1 MEQVLGEAFG
11 VGQEFGEVVLARVV
25 ELLLRGAAEHFVDDG
40 GVLAFEL
47 FVLFENFSLGGFE
60 DAIEPPQD
68 GHGEHDFAIFG
79 RPVRTAEEVGN
90 VPDEA
95 DQVIAVV
102 RQVRHRRF
110 GT

>member
-1 MEQVLGEAFG
+1 M
-11 VGQEFGEVVLARVV
+11 R
-25 ELLLRGAAEHFVDDG
+25 ELLALFENLCFGIGEDAVEAAEH
-40 GVLAFEL
+40 
-47 FVLFENFSLGGFE
+47 
-60 DAIEPPQD
+60 
-68 GHGEHDFAIFG
+68 GHGEHDFAVFG
-79 RPVRTAEEVGN
+79 RAVWAAEEVGN